1 MTLLSMLAVH
11 AAKYPDR
18 LALRDQHGQLSYAEL
33 AEQVNAC
40 AIWLQG
46 LGVDRIG
53 FDAQNAVSWVI
64 VDLACMQAGICVMPI
79 PPFFSAEQ
87 VTHVVSQAELSHVIT
102 DHPERFVQ
110 RCASFACAECDQT
123 VIQGYALLKLP
134 QAEATQPLPRDVVK
148 VTFTSGTTGSPKGV
162 LLTHQQISAV
172 AKSLIEV
179 AQITSDDKHV
189 CVMPLAVLLE
199 NIAGVYVLLQ
209 AGAQVLIPSADAL
222 GMQGSGMDTPQRLLS
237 MIIQKGITT
246 VILTPG
252 MLEGFINVIEA
263 GHPAPTDLRFCAL
276 GGASVSISLLNR
288 AAALQLPVYQGYGMS
303 ECASVVCLNAVNS
316 NHIGSVGKALPHV
329 RITLADDGE
338 VLIQGG
344 GFTGYLGDPAI
355 SLSECYATGDLGKFT
370 DDRALTI
377 LGRKR
382 NVFITAY
389 GRNVSPEWVEKEFT
403 SHPEIQQIAVYG
415 EARPFN
421 VAVIHSSLADT
432 LLANAI
438 AKINNTLPDY
448 ARVTHWLRADE
459 PFSPINQ
466 LLTAT
471 GRNRR
476 ESIYD
481 VYADRLASFYNE
493 YIAL

>member
-1 MTLLSMLAVH
+1 MTLLPMLAVH
-11 AAKYPDR
+11 AAKHPDR
-18 LALRDQHGQLSYAEL
+18 LALQDQNTQLSYAEL
-33 AEQVNAC
+33 AQQVNAY
-40 AIWLQG
+40 ATWLQG

-53 FDAQNAVSWVI
+53 FDAQNTVSWVI
-64 VDLACMQAGICVMPI
+64 VDLACMQAGVCVMPI

-87 VTHVVSQAELSHVIT
+87 VAHVISQAELSHVIT

-110 RCASFACAECDQT
+110 RCASFASAESDQT

-134 QAEATQPLPRDVVK
+134 QTETRHPLPQDVVK

-172 AKSLIEV
+172 TESLIEV

-199 NIAGVYVLLQ
+199 NIAGVYALLQ
-209 AGAQVLIPSADAL
+209 AGAQVLIPSANAL
-222 GMQGSGMDTPQRLLS
+222 GMQGSGMDSPQKLLS
-237 MIIQKGITT
+237 MIDRESITT

-252 MLEGFINVIEA
+252 MLEGFIKVIEA

-288 AAALQLPVYQGYGMS
+288 AAALYLPVYQGYGMS

-316 NHIGSVGKALPHV
+316 NQIGTVGKALPHV
-329 RITLADDGE
+329 LLKLADDGE

-344 GFTGYLGDPAI
+344 GFTGYLGDPAE
-355 SLSECYATGDLGKFT
+355 SLPEWYATGDLGEFT
-370 DDRALTI
+370 DDHALTI

-403 SHPEIQQIAVYG
+403 THPEIQQMAVYG

-421 VAVIHSSLADT
+421 VAVIHSSLTDASLAD
-432 LLANAI
+432 AI

-459 PFSPINQ
+459 PFSPVNQ

-476 ESIYD
+476 EFIYD

-493 YIAL
+493 AIAL

>member
-1 MTLLSMLAVH
+1 MTLLPMLAVH
-11 AAKYPDR
+11 AAKHPDR
-18 LALRDQHGQLSYAEL
+18 LALQDQHAHLNYAEL
-33 AEQVNAC
+33 AEQVTVC
-40 AIWLQG
+40 ATWLQS
-46 LGVDRIG
+46 LDVDRIG
-53 FDAQNAVSWVI
+53 FDAQNSVSLVI
-64 VDLACMQAGICVMPI
+64 VDLACMQAGVCVMPI

-87 VTHVVSQAELSHVIT
+87 VAHVISQAELSHVIT
-102 DHPERFVQ
+102 DHPESFVR
-110 RCASFACAECDQT
+110 RCKPFASAECDQT
-123 VIQGYALLKLP
+123 VIDGYSLLKSV
-134 QAEATQPLPRDVVK
+134 QAETAQPLPSDVVK

-172 AKSLIEV
+172 TESLIEV
-179 AQITSDDKHV
+179 AKITSDDKHV

-199 NIAGVYVLLQ
+199 NIAGVYALLK
-209 AGAQVLIPSADAL
+209 AGAQVLIPSADAP
-222 GMQGSGMDTPQRLLS
+222 GMKGSGMDSPQRLLS
-237 MIIQKGITT
+237 MINREGITT

-252 MLEGFINVIEA
+252 MLEGFVMAIEA
-263 GHPAPTDLRFCAL
+263 GHPVPTDLRFCAL

-288 AAALQLPVYQGYGMS
+288 AAALHLPVYQGYGMS
-303 ECASVVCLNAVNS
+303 ECASVVCLNT
-316 NHIGSVGKALPHV
+316 IGTNQVGTVGKALPHV
-329 RITLADDGE
+329 QLKLAEDGE
-338 VLIQGG
+338 VLIHGG
-344 GFTGYLGDPAI
+344 GFTGYLGDPAD
-355 SLSECYATGDLGKFT
+355 SLPEWYATGDLGEFT
-370 DDRALTI
+370 DDHALTI

-403 SHPEIQQIAVYG
+403 SHPEIQQMAVYG

-421 VAVIHSSLADT
+421 VAVIYSSLTDASLAD
-432 LLANAI
+432 AI
-438 AKINNTLPDY
+438 AKTNNTLPDY

-476 ESIYD
+476 DFIYD

-493 YIAL
+493 TITL

>member
-1 MTLLSMLAVH
+1 MTLLPMLAVH
-11 AAKYPDR
+11 AAKHPDR
-18 LALRDQHGQLSYAEL
+18 LALQDQHSQLSYAEL

-40 AIWLQG
+40 ATWLQG

-53 FDAQNAVSWVI
+53 FDAQNTVSWVI
-64 VDLACMQAGICVMPI
+64 VDLACMQAGVCVMPI

-87 VTHVVSQAELSHVIT
+87 VAHVVSQAELSQVIT

-110 RCASFACAECDQT
+110 RCASFASAECDQT
-123 VIQGYALLKLP
+123 VIQGYALLKIP
-134 QAEATQPLPRDVVK
+134 QAETRHPLPQDVVK

-172 AKSLIEV
+172 TESLIEV

-199 NIAGVYVLLQ
+199 NIAGVYALLQ
-209 AGAQVLIPSADAL
+209 AGARVLIPSADAL
-222 GMQGSGMDTPQRLLS
+222 GMQGSGMDSPQRLLS
-237 MIIQKGITT
+237 MIDRESITT

-252 MLEGFINVIEA
+252 MLEGFIRVIEA
-263 GHPAPTDLRFCAL
+263 GHPVPTALRFCAL

-288 AAALQLPVYQGYGMS
+288 AAALHLPVYQGYGMS
-303 ECASVVCLNAVNS
+303 ECASVVCLNA
-316 NHIGSVGKALPHV
+316 IGTNQIGTVGKALPH
-329 RITLADDGE
+329 IQLKLADDGE
-338 VLIQGG
+338 VLIHGG
-344 GFTGYLGDPAI
+344 GFTGYLGDFDD
-355 SLSECYATGDLGKFT
+355 SLPEWYATGDLGEFT
-370 DDRALTI
+370 DDHALTI

-403 SHPEIQQIAVYG
+403 SHPEIQQMAVYG

-421 VAVIHSSLADT
+421 VAVIHSSLIDASLAD
-432 LLANAI
+432 AI

-459 PFSPINQ
+459 PFSAINQ

-476 ESIYD
+476 EFIYD

-493 YIAL
+493 SIAL

>member
-1 MTLLSMLAVH
+1 MTLLPMLAVY
-11 AAKYPDR
+11 AAKYPER
-18 LALRDQHGQLSYAEL
+18 LALRDQHTQLSYAEL
-33 AEQVNAC
+33 AEQVKAC

-53 FDAQNAVSWVI
+53 FDAHNSVSWVI
-64 VDLACMQAGICVMPI
+64 VDLACMQADVCMMPI
-79 PPFFSAEQ
+79 PPFFSPLQ
-87 VTHVVSQAELSHVIT
+87 VAHVVRKAGISHVIT

-110 RCASFACAECDQT
+110 RCESFASAESDQSF
-123 VIQGYALLKLP
+123 IQGYTLLKSSES
-134 QAEATQPLPRDVVK
+134 EAAQPLPPDVVK

-172 AKSLIEV
+172 TESLIEV
-179 AQITSDDKHV
+179 AQITSEDKHV

-199 NIAGVYVLLQ
+199 NIAGVYALLQ

-222 GMQGSGMDTPQRLLS
+222 GMQGSGMDSPQRLLS
-237 MIIQKGITT
+237 MLNREGITT

-252 MLEGFINVIEA
+252 MLESFIQLIEA
-263 GHPAPTDLRFCAL
+263 GHPAITSLRFCAL

-303 ECASVVCLNAVNS
+303 ECASVVCLNTVS
-316 NHIGSVGKALPHV
+316 TNHIGSVGRALPHV
-329 RITLADDGE
+329 RIKLADDGE

-344 GFTGYLGDPAI
+344 GFTGYLGDPNE
-355 SLSECYATGDLGKFT
+355 SLSEWYATGDLGELS
-370 DDRALTI
+370 DDHALSI

-421 VAVIHSSLADT
+421 SAVIQSSLSDEA
-432 LLANAI
+432 LANVI
-438 AKINNTLPDY
+438 AKINKTLPDY

-476 ESIYD
+476 EPIYD

-493 YIAL
+493 SIAL

>member
-1 MTLLSMLAVH
+1 MTLLPMLAVH
-11 AAKYPDR
+11 AAKHPDR
-18 LALRDQHGQLSYAEL
+18 LALQDQHAQLSYAEL

-64 VDLACMQAGICVMPI
+64 VDLACMQVGICVMPI

-87 VTHVVSQAELSHVIT
+87 VTHVVNQAQLSHVIT
-102 DHPERFVQ
+102 DHPERFVK

-123 VIQGYALLKLP
+123 IIQGYALLKLP

-172 AKSLIEV
+172 TESLIEV
-179 AQITSDDKHV
+179 AQITSEDKHV

-199 NIAGVYVLLQ
+199 NIAGVYALLL

-237 MIIQKGITT
+237 MINREGITT

-252 MLEGFINVIEA
+252 MLEGFINEIEA

-303 ECASVVCLNAVNS
+303 ECASVVCLNPVNS
-316 NHIGSVGKALPHV
+316 NHICSVGKALPHV

-344 GFTGYLGDPAI
+344 GFTGYLGDPAE
-355 SLSECYATGDLGKFT
+355 SLSEWYATGDLGKFT

-421 VAVIHSSLADT
+421 VAVIQSSLADT
-432 LLANAI
+432 PLANAI

-448 ARVTHWLRADE
+448 ARVMHWLRADE

-493 YIAL
+493 SIAL